1 MTPAQMTRT
10 PTNDPGVGR
19 YKQNTPLTMQPI
31 TVKEHKRRRTQL
43 MSMMRPGSIAII
55 PGAAPKRR
63 NRDVQYLFRQ
73 DSDFYYLSGFAEAQA
88 LLVLIPGREHGEE
101 ILFCADRDALAERW
115 DGERLG
121 PERATQ
127 MLGIDDAFP
136 FSDLDDIL
144 PGLLE
149 GTERI
154 YITLG
159 EHPEF
164 DQKLLSWVAGIR
176 QRESGGAQPP
186 GEFVELKH
194 LLHEQRLYK
203 SPAELK
209 LMRRAAEITCGAHIR
224 AMQTCEPGMTEA
236 QLEAELTYEFMRHG
250 ARNPAYPCIVGA
262 GANACVL
269 HYVDNRATIGGSD
282 LVLIDA
288 GCEYEHYAADV
299 TRTFPANGKF
309 SKPQRQIYE
318 LVLQANLAAI
328 EQCQPGN
335 SFNAPHEAAVET
347 MARGLIELGFLLG
360 DFDEVM
366 AEEAYKDFCPHKTS
380 HWLGMDVHDVGDYRF
395 DEAWREFEPGMVLT
409 IEPGIYVPINDT
421 TAHVPKRYRGIGV
434 RIEDDVLITKNGHE
448 VLTEAVPKSV
458 KEIETLMAEHWVAA

>member
-1 MTPAQMTRT
+1 MNEVSGTASLALRSGPDKSAVAT
-10 PTNDPGVGR
+10 G
-19 YKQNTPLTMQPI
+19 I
-31 TVKEHKRRRTQL
+31 TLKEHKQRRTRL
-43 MSMMRPGSIAII
+43 MSMMSPGSIAII

-73 DSDFYYLSGFAEAQA
+73 DSDFYYLSGFAEAEA

-101 ILFCADRDALAERW
+101 ILFCAERDALAERW
-115 DGERLG
+115 DGERMG

-136 FSDLDDIL
+136 FSDLEDIL

-164 DQKLLSWVAGIR
+164 DQKLLGWVATIR
-176 QRESGGAQPP
+176 QREAGGAQPP

-194 LLHEQRLYK
+194 LLHELRLYK

-209 LMRRAAEITCGAHIR
+209 LMREAATITCDAHLR
-224 AMQTCEPGMTEA
+224 AMSACEPGVTEA
-236 QLEAELTYEFMRHG
+236 QLEAELTYEFMRRG
-250 ARNPAYPCIVGA
+250 ARSPAYPCIVGA

-269 HYVDNRATIGGSD
+269 HYVENKCSIVSGD

-288 GCEYEHYAADV
+288 GCEYQHYAADV
-299 TRTFPANGKF
+299 TRTFPANGRFTKA
-309 SKPQRQIYE
+309 QREIYD
-318 LVLQANLAAI
+318 LVLRANEAAI
-328 EQCQPGN
+328 AQCRPGN
-335 SFNAPHEAAVET
+335 TFNAPHDAAVAT
-347 MARGLIELGFLLG
+347 MAAGLIELGFLLG
-360 DFDEVM
+360 DYEEIM
-366 AEEAYKDFCPHKTS
+366 EQEAYKDFCPHRTS

-409 IEPGIYVPINDT
+409 IEPGIYIPINET
-421 TAHVPKRYRGIGV
+421 TNHVPKRYRGIGV

-448 VLTEAVPKSV
+448 VLTTGVPKSIDA
-458 KEIETLMAEHWVAA
+458 IEAFMADGVLPDRKGV